1 LLGSNLKNENG
12 VISKRN
18 NMKNFVRHTRPKG
31 KKQITQTIKD
41 IEKQV
46 HYLKSTGGDAYDI
59 DFLLKEK
66 AYLMKKE

>member
-1 LLGSNLKNENG
+1 
-12 VISKRN
+12 
-18 NMKNFVRHTRPKG
+18 MQKNFVRHTRPKG